1 MRRGDWT
8 RHPLLNA
15 GRPQVVRANLLE
27 SMGVPRR
34 TVSRR
39 CEPPGPWQRLLPGIV
54 LLGSGEPTDEHRI
67 RAALLHGRDGAVLT
81 GIHALHRHGLRKVPV
96 PRDVHVLIP
105 AGRRVSSS
113 SFVHIERTTRLP
125 RARLL
130 DGLPVAPA
138 HRAVVDAARRLRD
151 HDTVL
156 AMMAEAIQRRFCTPS
171 ALAHELAAGSRA
183 GKALPTRAL
192 APLLD
197 GARSVA
203 EADAWRLRK
212 RSGLPDCGW
221 NVQLFDSGG
230 RYVASPDA
238 WWDDVGFAWE
248 IDSRSHHA
256 DPHDHA
262 RTLARNTRYL
272 TAGVLVL
279 QTLPVR
285 LRTEPEV
292 VLDELRAG
300 YEIARGRPRPDVHV
314 R

>member
-1 MRRGDWT
+1 
-8 RHPLLNA
+8 
-15 GRPQVVRANLLE
+15 V
-27 SMGVPRR
+27 
-34 TVSRR
+34 
-39 CEPPGPWQRLLPGIV
+39 V
-54 LLGSGEPTDEHRI
+54 LLGNGEPTDEHRI
-67 RAALLHGRDGAVLT
+67 RAALLHGRDGALLT
-81 GIHALHRHGLRKVPV
+81 GIHALLRHGLRKAPA

-105 AGRRVSSS
+105 AGRRVAGLG
-113 SFVHIERTTRLP
+113 FVHIERTTRLP

-130 DGLPVAPA
+130 GELPVAPV
-138 HRAVVDAARRLRD
+138 HRAVIDAARRLRD

-171 ALAHELAAGSRA
+171 ALAHELAVGSRA

-197 GARSVA
+197 GVRSVA
-203 EADAWRLRK
+203 EADAWRLRM
-212 RSGLPDCGW
+212 RSGLPECRW
-221 NVQLFDSGG
+221 NVKLFGVDG

-248 IDSRSHHA
+248 IDSLSHHA

-279 QTLPVR
+279 QTLPAR
-285 LRTEPEV
+285 LRTEPEL

-300 YEIARGRPRPDVHV
+300 YEIARSRPRPDVHV